1 MGDGH
6 AAPNQGFDGYREYF
20 VGKQRLQKAQE
31 EQLRGVCGARTPI
44 FRGCRVHVNGHTDP
58 DREELRREIVMHGGT
73 FVHYLARPSDVTHIV
88 AEHVPVAKRRLWHA
102 CKVVRPAWVSAC
114 LCSGEL
120 VPWKPYAAAG
130 TEAAATIMASV
141 GSPQGPRLTCKD
153 PGFIEDFFAKS
164 RLHHLSAWKAAL
176 RERFLDRHLRMNEGA
191 LNDLRAPP
199 AHVLHVDFDCFF
211 ATISGIKAGYPSK
224 AEVPLA
230 VCHGGSSSDVA
241 SCNYA
246 ARECGIQ
253 NGMWVSKAKN
263 LCPQLVCLPYTYDEY
278 ETISNAFYEVLEG
291 LKAFDA
297 VYPISVD
304 EAVCVIDMPLDTLSC
319 QNLCIRIRS
328 EVAERTGGCSVSV
341 GCAPSLVLA
350 RLALKRA
357 KPDGYLV
364 CTKESIKGGDT
375 QVVSPA
381 HLFETCALRDLPGVG
396 RAIAEKLLLGSTGHE
411 HTIAQ
416 VSQLFSRSELI
427 ARLGSITGAKLADLF
442 QGLDDVE
449 SSRMLCNPRAYF
461 ARKSLSV
468 EINWGIRFDAVPE
481 VDAFLDRL
489 VQYLVGKLNELRMTT
504 SHIVLKIARRSRDA
518 PIEPPKY
525 LGMGDCD
532 SYSKSCRLGLATNIP
547 GVISAEIKAAFRML
561 CCPAK
566 ELRGIA
572 VQFLKLKEASI
583 SQMPRQLRFPFGTI
597 RPLTTPKNRIT
608 ASVTELPPVV
618 YKRATPIKDFFD
630 RHKRTSSSPSPD
642 FTHMMSASAL
652 CESFLGGLPTDLAEE
667 IRREHRIYQKARRSY
682 LQSSRKRIGAGAHG
696 NKSDHALKNLGIL
709 EPVTFQNLISQEKIK
724 SLVREWISQTLRS
737 DGPNHKDLDLFT
749 NYLDRLISGG
759 PRRLPTLLSMARLIS
774 DQLRIHEAQGD
785 RPSFQEWEEYLVRVV
800 LVRLNRCK
808 QLYTQ
813 NVEILFD
820 IYPQIDRP

>member
-1 MGDGH
+1 MDDGH

-20 VGKQRLQKAQE
+20 VGKRQLQKAQE
-31 EQLRGVCGARTPI
+31 DQLREVCGARPSI
-44 FRGCRVHVNGHTDP
+44 FRGCRVHVNGRTDP

-73 FVHYLARPSDVTHIV
+73 FVHYLARPSDATHIV
-88 AEHVPVAKRRLWHA
+88 AEHVPTAKRRLWRV
-102 CKVVRPAWVSAC
+102 CKVVRPAWVLAC
-114 LCSGEL
+114 LRSGKL
-120 VPWKPYAAAG
+120 LPWQPYAAAG
-130 TEAAATIMASV
+130 TEAAAGIVASA

-164 RLHHLSAWKAAL
+164 RLHHLSTWKAAL
-176 RERFLDRHLRMNEGA
+176 REKFLDRYLRTNEGA

-199 AHVLHVDFDCFF
+199 AHILHVDFDCFF
-211 ATISGIKAGYPSK
+211 ATVSGIKAGYQSK
-224 AEVPLA
+224 TEVPLA

-246 ARECGIQ
+246 ARECGIR
-253 NGMWVSKAKN
+253 NGMWVSKAQE
-263 LCPQLVCLPYTYDEY
+263 LCPNLVCLPYTYDAY
-278 ETISNAFYEVLEG
+278 ETVSNSFYEVLED

-304 EAVCVIDMPLDTLSC
+304 EAVCVIDRPLDTLSC
-319 QNLCIRIRS
+319 QELCIRIRA
-328 EVAERTGGCSVSV
+328 EVAERTGGCVVSI

-364 CTKESIKGGDT
+364 CVKEPIKGGDT

-381 HLFETCALRDLPGVG
+381 HLFETCTLRDLPGIG
-396 RAIAEKLLLGSTGHE
+396 RAIAEKLLLGFTGHE

-427 ARLGSITGAKLADLF
+427 TRLGSITGAKLADLF

-449 SSRMLCNPRAYF
+449 SSRMLRNPRAYF
-461 ARKSLSV
+461 ARKSLSA
-468 EINWGIRFDAVPE
+468 EINWGIRFDSVPE
-481 VDAFLDRL
+481 IDAFLDRL
-489 VQYLVGKLNELRMTT
+489 VQYLVSKINELCMTT
-504 SHIVLKIARRSRDA
+504 SQIVLKIARRSSDA

-532 SYSKSCRLGLATNIP
+532 SFSKSCQLGLATNNP

-561 CCPAK
+561 SCPAK

-572 VQFLKLKEASI
+572 VQFLKLREAST
-583 SQMPRQLRFPFGTI
+583 SHMPRQLRLPFSTI
-597 RPLTTPKNRIT
+597 KPLETPKNRMK

-618 YKRATPIKDFFD
+618 YKRATPIKDFFE
-630 RHKRTSSSPSPD
+630 RHKRTSNSPSPD
-642 FTHMMSASAL
+642 FTHMMSAPAL
-652 CESFLGGLPTDLAEE
+652 CESFLGELPTDLAEE
-667 IRREHRIYQKARRSY
+667 IRREHRIYQKARSSY
-682 LQSSRKRIGAGAHG
+682 LQSSRKKVETGVHG
-696 NKSDHALKNLGIL
+696 NTSEHIL
-709 EPVTFQNLISQEKIK
+709 ENSEILGPITFQNLTSQEKIK

-737 DGPNHKDLDLFT
+737 DGPNHEDLSLFT
-749 NYLDRLISGG
+749 SYLDRLISGG
-759 PRRLPTLLSMARLIS
+759 PRRLPALLSMARLIS
-774 DQLRIHEAQGD
+774 DQLRIHESYGD
-785 RPSFQEWEEYLVRVV
+785 KQSFHEWEEYLVRVV